1 MKKQNTT
8 EDLKPTSEDV
18 KQAPQPDEKPA
29 ETEVPELDAKA
40 IARQR
45 SKDDLARKRR
55 NIRNNKGKW

>member
-1 MKKQNTT
+1 MKKQNTIDET
-8 EDLKPTSEDV
+8 KTPPETAEETPQTDV
-18 KQAPQPDEKPA
+18 KEA
-29 ETEVPELDAKA
+29 EAPELDAKA